1 MKLYDNPRGQNPKR
15 VRMFLA
21 EKGVEIPLVNVD
33 LMNYE
38 QLSDDYLQVNSL
50 GRVPVLELDDG
61 TRLTESIGICRY
73 LETIYPEPNLF
84 GTDPV
89 EVAEIEMWTRRL
101 ELEVNM
107 HVTNM
112 MRHSSPFF
120 AKTMVQVPEMVEAS
134 KKMLGRRLAWLD
146 DELGDREFIAG
157 DRYTM
162 ADIVGW
168 AGLLMIPIL
177 KYDVDPSLTNY
188 LRWIETISTRPNAD
202 A

>member
-15 VRMFLA
+15 VRMFLT

-134 KKMLGRRLAWLD
+134 KEMLGRRLAWLN

-177 KYDVDPSLTNY
+177 KYEVDPSLTNY